1 MWRFAITSYY
11 KPTGTRHEFNQ
22 TSKAHGTRHIQLTL
36 SMSANHRV
44 LRWQRYLSVSVFG
57 QTSSY
62 LSDEMAGYALFRIE
76 ITKSYG
82 MAEWRDDLKKVL
94 IEAGSGDR
102 PLVFLFSDTQI
113 AKEGFVEDIN
123 NMLNAGEVP
132 NIFASDEKVAI
143 CEKVGPFAKEQFGRA
158 AGDMTPLQ
166 LYAYFIQR
174 VKQYLHIILAFSPIG
189 SAFRDRLRLFPS
201 LVNCC
206 AIDWF
211 TAWPGDALL
220 AVAEKFLKEVK
231 LDDEVRPAIVDMC
244 MTFHTN
250 AHALAAEFLTEQG
263 RITYVTPTSYLELIG
278 VRLL

>member
-1 MWRFAITSYY
+1 M
-11 KPTGTRHEFNQ
+11 
-22 TSKAHGTRHIQLTL
+22 
-36 SMSANHRV
+36 
-44 LRWQRYLSVSVFG
+44 
-57 QTSSY
+57 
-62 LSDEMAGYALFRIE
+62 
-76 ITKSYG
+76 
-82 MAEWRDDLKKVL
+82 L
-94 IEAGSGDR
+94 IEAGAGDR

-132 NIFASDEKVAI
+132 NIFPSDERVAI
-143 CEKVGPFAKEQFGRA
+143 CEKVRPFAKEQFGRA
-158 AGDMTPLQ
+158 ASDMSPLQ

-220 AVAEKFLKEVK
+220 AVAEKFLKEVS
-231 LDDEVRPAIVDMC
+231 LSDEVRPAIVR
-244 MTFHTN
+244 
-250 AHALAAEFLTEQG
+250 L
-263 RITYVTPTSYLELIG
+263 G
-278 VRLL
+278 VISFNFST